1 MKKKYVIRN
10 KAWFVN
16 DSEPPEIIAGIYGE
30 DDIVIGQ
37 FSITWDVNH
46 GLTTPKIEIENDSW
60 WFFCDHNDLFCEIAT
75 HNDIT
80 QEELVKLLQKHS
92 FVDDTPYERI

>member
-16 DSEPPEIIAGIYGE
+16 DSEPPEIIAGVYGE

-37 FSITWDVNH
+37 FSMTWDVSY

-60 WFFCDHNDLFCEIAT
+60 YFLCEFNDLFCDMSK
-75 HNDIT
+75 HDDIT
-80 QEELVKLLQKHS
+80 QEELVKVLQNHS
-92 FVDDTPYERI
+92 FVDDTPYERM